1 MKKTLFYSV
10 LALISAKSLAQPTTH
25 SVMPAIGTA
34 YSFNTVTGAIV
45 HPTGGSGQT
54 WNFNPLVN
62 SVTLTYSIIPL
73 SATTASD
80 QSTFPAANYFR
91 LKSLGSMTVGL
102 DFLHIQSDRLIEL
115 GERGS
120 GGNYNIKPVPYTTYT
135 FGMNVGSTHVSTY
148 TTGAGTTTRTV
159 KCDGTGTLTT
169 PYGTFNNA
177 IRLKT
182 YNIGDADTLFSYYDS
197 QPTMRLQLH
206 YVRKGDNSIA
216 NKFIYDYTYAP
227 TALNEKGDNENAVS
241 VFPNPTSGV
250 ITISGI
256 ELNSKDRIIIYNS
269 LMQKCY
275 ETEMTSSQLSLEEFP
290 SGLYFIELR
299 SKNGIK
305 SQKILKQ

>member
-1 MKKTLFYSV
+1 MKRIFIYLSSMVSLTL
-10 LALISAKSLAQPTTH
+10 LAQPTTH
-25 SVMPAIGTA
+25 SVMPAIGTV
-34 YSFNTVTGAIV
+34 YSFNTVTGAIT
-45 HPTGGSGQT
+45 HAAGGSGQF
-54 WNFNPLVN
+54 WNFNPIAN

-91 LKSLGSMTVGL
+91 LKSLGSMTVGI
-102 DFLHIQSDRLIEL
+102 DFLHIQNDRLIEL

-120 GGNYNIKPVPYTTYT
+120 GGNYNMKPVPYTTYT

-148 TTGAGTTTRTV
+148 TTGVGTTTRTV

-197 QPTMRLQLH
+197 QPEMRLHLH

-216 NKFIYDYTYAP
+216 NKFVYNYNYAP
-227 TALNEKGDNENAVS
+227 SGINETINKELLFNVY
-241 VFPNPTSGV
+241 PNPTNGIIKFKGQDLNTIKN
-250 ITISGI
+250 IT
-256 ELNSKDRIIIYNS
+256 IYNS
-269 LMQKCY
+269 TLQKCM
-275 ETEMTSSQLSLEEFP
+275 EIEMQGENLSLE
-290 SGLYFIELR
+290 SLQNGLYFIEVKSSASSSLMKVI
-299 SKNGIK
+299 KN
-305 SQKILKQ
+305 